1 MPITEF
7 NVLHNFFFHSAV
19 NEVGAIIT
27 LGWGKRYSERQT
39 HLPKTTQLIKHRA
52 QIWTQAH
59 GLCNSVSP
67 YYQRLGFLYHF
78 SLVSNKQEN
87 YFKNCEGY
95 LVEKKKSPFGHIYGV
110 AIANTATT
118 LHAFPHLLGRGSVLS
133 FGTLHCSTLL
143 SSTVLTYWSFSSNKW
158 LYPQGCWIIYLWIPH
173 TYHGAR
179 YVVCIQWM
187 FKWLKK
193 WIQRFR
199 NLKNRSELK
208 EIRWMR

>member
-1 MPITEF
+1 MDFAILSPPIISDWD
-7 NVLHNFFFHSAV
+7 FFTIFHWCLI
-19 NEVGAIIT
+19 NRRII
-27 LGWGKRYSERQT
+27 LK
-39 HLPKTTQLIKHRA
+39 IARA
-52 QIWTQAH
+52 TW
-59 GLCNSVSP
+59 L
-67 YYQRLGFLYHF
+67 
-78 SLVSNKQEN
+78 K
-87 YFKNCEGY
+87 K
-95 LVEKKKSPFGHIYGV
+95 KKKSPFGHIYGV

-118 LHAFPHLLGRGSVLS
+118 LHAFSHLLGRGSVLS